1 MLLYVILTKSFML
14 QAQAMEQKLQNLGIS
29 SDNFKD
35 CVSNADQ
42 ACKDQIISNLE
53 QQVEEQVCW

>member
-1 MLLYVILTKSFML
+1 
-14 QAQAMEQKLQNLGIS
+14 MEQKLQSLGIS

-53 QQVEEQVCW
+53 QQVEEQVWLKYLNFSVHSYQWY

>member
-1 MLLYVILTKSFML
+1 
-14 QAQAMEQKLQNLGIS
+14 MEQKLQSLGIS

-53 QQVEEQVCW
+53 QQVEEQVWLKYFNFYVHQY